1 MLDPERPETESS
13 SDRLFRDDTKF
24 ALGRIAVFQ
33 YAAVAVFLFLIAG
46 FWVLQIRDHEANST
60 LAERNRIK
68 TVPMLAPRGKIL
80 DRDGRVI
87 VDNQPAFVV
96 QLTQENLKL
105 EHLPAIAEGL
115 HLDLDDLKATVKRY
129 AAGKRYSPIPIK
141 RDLSPAELTFIDSHR
156 DPGTFPELEVVQ
168 EPRRLYPQNGL
179 AAHVIGYV
187 GEVSE
192 QELNSSDFANY
203 SQGDL
208 VGKSGLE
215 RQYNEI
221 LKGVDGQRR
230 VVVDVAGREHQV
242 LESQEATP
250 GQNLQLT
257 IDLDLQAVAE
267 IALDGKK
274 GAVVALDP
282 RDGSVLAMVSRPAFD
297 PNLFAAHIKAA
308 DWKALTTNPDNPL
321 INRAIQAQFAPG
333 STFKPLVAM
342 AGLETG
348 TIDEN
353 FSVSCHGGADFYG
366 RFFKCWQKRGHG
378 GVNMHAGIVHS
389 CDVFFYTVGNKIGI
403 DGIAE
408 YAEQAGLGK
417 KTGIDL
423 PGEAE
428 GLMPSSKWKLRTQRE
443 KWYAGETI
451 SVAIGQGAVTV
462 TPIQLASA
470 IGGMANGGVWFKPH
484 LVKMAATA
492 DPRRENWNLD
502 NIAKVV
508 SGMYGVV
515 NEGGGTGAS
524 AAIPGITVSG
534 KTGSAQRVSNDF
546 KKSGKADDDDKDNGW
561 FVAFAPRE
569 NPEIVL
575 AVLLEGGEHG
585 ALAAPTARDIIKA
598 YFDKKVRLS
607 RIAQP
612 TLALIQKPGQTVG
625 QAILSPVA
633 STAASDSEDH

>member
-1 MLDPERPETESS
+1 MSDPERPDNQST
-13 SDRLFRDDTKF
+13 DRIFKDDARF
-24 ALGRIAVFQ
+24 ALGRIAIFQ
-33 YAAVAVFLFLIAG
+33 YVSVGVFLFLIAG
-46 FWVLQIRDHEANST
+46 FWVLQIREHEANSSA
-60 LAERNRIK
+60 AERNRIK
-68 TVPMLAPRGKIL
+68 TVPLLAPRGKIL

-87 VDNQPAFVV
+87 VDNQPAFLV

-105 EHLPAIAEGL
+105 EHLAPIAEGL
-115 HLDLDDLKATVKRY
+115 HLDLDELKATVKRY

-141 RDLSPAELTFIDSHR
+141 RDLTPAELTFIDSHR
-156 DPGTFPELEVVQ
+156 DPGTFPELEMVQ
-168 EPRRLYPQNGL
+168 EPRRLYPQDGL

-192 QELNSSDFANY
+192 AQLNTSEFANY

-215 RQYNEI
+215 EQYNSI

-230 VVVDVAGREHQV
+230 VVVDVAGREHEV
-242 LESQEATP
+242 LESIEATP

-267 IALDGKK
+267 LALEGKK

-308 DWKALTTNPDNPL
+308 DWKALTSNPDNPL
-321 INRAIQAQFAPG
+321 LNRAIQAQFAPG

-348 TIDEN
+348 TVDEN
-353 FSVSCHGGADFYG
+353 FSVRCSGGANFYG
-366 RFFKCWQKRGHG
+366 RYTKCWQKGGHG

-389 CDVFFYTVGNKIGI
+389 CDVYFYTVGDKIGI

-408 YAEQAGLGK
+408 YAQMAGVGV

-428 GLMPSSKWKLRTQRE
+428 GLMPSSKWKLRTQRD

-451 SVAIGQGAVTV
+451 SVAIGQGAITL
-462 TPIQLASA
+462 TPIQLATA
-470 IGGMANGGVWFKPH
+470 IGGMANGSVWFKPH
-484 LVKMAATA
+484 LVKPAAPPEA
-492 DPRRENWNLD
+492 VRRGNWNVD

-515 NEGGGTGAS
+515 NEGGGTGTS

-534 KTGSAQRVSNDF
+534 KTGSAQRISNDLR
-546 KKSGKADDDDKDNGW
+546 KSGKLDSSELKDNGW
-561 FVAFAPRE
+561 FVAFAPEE
-569 NPEIVL
+569 NPEIVI
-575 AVLLEGGEHG
+575 AVLYEGGEHG
-585 ALAAPTARDIIKA
+585 GLAAPTARDVIKA
-598 YFDKKVRLS
+598 YFDKKTRLS
-607 RIAQP
+607 KLTQP
-612 TLALIQKPGQTVG
+612 SLALIRRPQ
-625 QAILSPVA
+625 
-633 STAASDSEDH
+633 

>member
-1 MLDPERPETESS
+1 MSDPDRPETESS
-13 SDRLFRDDTKF
+13 SRLFHDDTKF

-33 YAAVAVFLFLIAG
+33 YAAVAIFLFLIAG
-46 FWVLQIRDHEANST
+46 FWVLQIREHEANSA

-68 TVPMLAPRGKIL
+68 TVPLLAPRGKIL

-96 QLTQENLKL
+96 QLAQENLKL
-105 EHLPAIAEGL
+105 EHLAPIAEGL
-115 HLDLDDLKATVKRY
+115 HLDLDELKATVKRY
-129 AAGKRYSPIPIK
+129 TAGKRYSPIPIK
-141 RDLSPAELTFIDSHR
+141 RDLSPADVTFIDSHR
-156 DPGTFPELEVVQ
+156 DAGTFPELDMVQ
-168 EPRRLYPQNGL
+168 EPRRLYPQGGL

-192 QELNSSDFANY
+192 TELNSSDFASY

-215 RQYNEI
+215 RQYNDI

-230 VVVDVAGREHQV
+230 VVVDVAGREHEV
-242 LESQEATP
+242 LESAEATP

-267 IALDGKK
+267 LALEGKT

-308 DWKALTTNPDNPL
+308 DWKALTSNPENPL
-321 INRAIQAQFAPG
+321 LNRAIQAQFAPG

-342 AGLETG
+342 AGLESG

-353 FSVSCHGGADFYG
+353 FSVRCSGGANFYG
-366 RFFKCWQKRGHG
+366 RYTKCWQKGGHG
-378 GVNMHAGIVHS
+378 GVNMHSGIVHS
-389 CDVFFYTVGNKIGI
+389 CDVYFYTIGDKMGI
-403 DGIAE
+403 DNIAE
-408 YAEQAGLGK
+408 YAQMAGIGI

-428 GLMPSSKWKLRTQRE
+428 GLMPSSKWKLRTQRD

-451 SVAIGQGAVTV
+451 SVAIGQGAITV
-462 TPIQLASA
+462 TPIQLATA
-470 IGGMANGGVWFKPH
+470 IGGMANGGAWFKPH
-484 LVKMAATA
+484 LVKPAAPPEPLRKA
-492 DPRRENWNLD
+492 NWSLD

-515 NEGGGTGAS
+515 NEGGTGTS

-534 KTGSAQRVSNDF
+534 KTGSAQRVSNELR
-546 KKSGKADDDDKDNGW
+546 KSGKLDKDELTDNGW

-569 NPEIVL
+569 NPEIVI
-575 AVLLEGGEHG
+575 AVLQEGGEHG
-585 ALAAPTARDIIKA
+585 NLAAPTARDVIKA
-598 YFDKKVRLS
+598 YFDKKTRLS
-607 RIAQP
+607 KLTQP
-612 TLALIQKPGQTVG
+612 NMALIRQP
-625 QAILSPVA
+625 L
-633 STAASDSEDH
+633 H